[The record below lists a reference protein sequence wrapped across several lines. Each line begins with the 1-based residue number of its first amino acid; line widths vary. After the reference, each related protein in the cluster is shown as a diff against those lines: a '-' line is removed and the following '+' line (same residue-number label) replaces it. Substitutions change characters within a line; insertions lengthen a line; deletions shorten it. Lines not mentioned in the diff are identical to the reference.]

1 MLALHV
7 MAWHVLMQ
15 KSREYLQELRQ
26 NRINPFWHKDP
37 PPNTC
42 PMPQDNM
49 PWRPEHLDY

>member
-1 MLALHV
+1 MLL
-7 MAWHVLMQ
+7 Q

-42 PMPQDNM
+42 PMPQGDM
-49 PWRPEHLDY
+49 PWRPEYLDY